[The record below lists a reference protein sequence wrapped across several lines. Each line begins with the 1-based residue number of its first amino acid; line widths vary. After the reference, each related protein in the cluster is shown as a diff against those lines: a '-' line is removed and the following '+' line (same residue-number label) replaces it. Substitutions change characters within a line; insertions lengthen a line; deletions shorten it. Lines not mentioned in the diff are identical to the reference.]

1 MKGLTDKHM
10 YSYETVTEA
19 LDDLSRRGFTS
30 NFNIQC
36 DAIECKELKL
46 KLHPADFEIVEFY
59 RFEGDS
65 NPGDEEVIY
74 AIESKEGLR
83 GVLVDAFGIYSDK
96 LSSEILEKLRIG
108 R

>member
-1 MKGLTDKHM
+1 M

-19 LDDLSRRGFTS
+19 LNDLKTRGFAAD
-30 NFNIQC
+30 FNIQSN
-36 DAIECKELKL
+36 AIECRELNL
-46 KLHPADFEIVEFY
+46 QLNPADFEIVEFY

-65 NPGDEEVIY
+65 NPGDEEVVY
-74 AIESKEGLR
+74 AIESKEGLK
-83 GVLVDAFGIYSDK
+83 GVLVDAFGTYSDG